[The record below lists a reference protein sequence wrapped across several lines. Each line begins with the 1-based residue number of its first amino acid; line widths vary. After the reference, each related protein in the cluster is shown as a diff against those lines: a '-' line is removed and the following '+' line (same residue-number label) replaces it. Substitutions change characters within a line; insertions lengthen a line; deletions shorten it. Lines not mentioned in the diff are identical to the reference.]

1 MLEEEEHSAE
11 AADAHKAN
19 QYEDRQRKAK
29 GAVVVFHIPII
40 PSLEQFVNLIP
51 VFICGFF

>member
-1 MLEEEEHSAE
+1 MFEEEEHSAE

-19 QYEDRQRKAK
+19 QYEYRQRDVE